1 MIRSTSLLLALVA
14 QLAAQG
20 PAVPPVV
27 TPVTPVVAPG
37 APQAPAVAVVAP
49 ATKRPIDL
57 AICLDISGSM
67 DGLIDAARQNLWSVV
82 NDLALLQ
89 PAPTLRVAL
98 LTYGCSAH
106 PAESGF
112 VVVETDFTTDLDLVS
127 QKLFALKTNGGDEY
141 VARVVQKAIDGLTW
155 SPDKGALQL
164 MFVAGN
170 EPATQDPTLE
180 VAAATK
186 AAISRGVVVNTIFCG
201 DPTEG
206 INTGWAEV
214 AKLADGKYA
223 AIQQDQSVAIVT
235 PFDAQLV
242 ELSTAMNATY
252 LPYGAQREVWA
263 ANQVAQDSNAAV
275 LNVAAAALRCQTKA
289 SGLYDNRQWDLVDAC
304 EDPKFEL
311 DKVKKE
317 DLPEALRK
325 LTAAELRATVA
336 AQKGKRA
343 EIKLKVEAI
352 GKQRDAFLQEEI
364 KKLGAAGD
372 QRFERAVLESVR
384 QQAEARGFRRA
395 SKPVAPP
402 AVPATAPGNAAGAAL
417 PPIKAPC

>member
-1 MIRSTSLLLALVA
+1 MIRSTSLLLALA
-14 QLAAQG
+14 AALAAQG
-20 PAVPPVV
+20 PAVPPAV
-27 TPVTPVVAPG
+27 TPVTPVVTPAAPL
-37 APQAPAVAVVAP
+37 APAVAAVVP

-106 PAESGF
+106 PAENGF
-112 VVVETDFTTDLDLVS
+112 VAVETDFTTDLDLVS

-141 VARVVQKAIDGLTW
+141 VARVVQKAIDSLAW
-155 SPDKGALQL
+155 SKDKGALQL

-170 EPATQDPTLE
+170 EPATQDPTLD

-242 ELSTAMNATY
+242 ELSTAMNSTY

-275 LNVAAAALRCQTKA
+275 LNVAAAAQRCQTKA

-304 EDPKFEL
+304 ADPKFEL

-325 LTAAELRATVA
+325 LPLAELQATVA
-336 AQKGKRA
+336 AQKAKRA
-343 EIKLKVEAI
+343 ELKQKVDAI
-352 GKQRDAFLQEEI
+352 GKQRDAFLQEELE
-364 KKLGAAGD
+364 KLGAAGD

-384 QQAEARGFRRA
+384 EQAKARGFQR
-395 SKPVAPP
+395 PAPAP
-402 AVPATAPGNAAGAAL
+402 APTSAPAAAPTSAPAAPG
-417 PPIKAPC
+417 KAPC

>member
-1 MIRSTSLLLALVA
+1 MIRSTSLLLALA
-14 QLAAQG
+14 AHLAAQG
-20 PAVPPVV
+20 PAVAPVV
-27 TPVTPVVAPG
+27 TPATPV

-82 NDLALLQ
+82 NDLATLQ

-141 VARVVQKAIDGLTW
+141 VARVVQKAVDGLTW
-155 SPDKGALQL
+155 SNDRGALQL

-170 EPATQDPTLE
+170 EPATQDPQLDVA
-180 VAAATK
+180 VAAK

-201 DPTEG
+201 DPTQG
-206 INTGWAEV
+206 IDTGWAEV

-242 ELSTAMNATY
+242 ELSTAMNVTY

-263 ANQVAQDSNAAV
+263 ANQVAQDSNASV
-275 LNVAAAALRCQTKA
+275 LNIGAAAQRCQTKA

-317 DLPEALRK
+317 ELPEALRK
-325 LTAAELRATVA
+325 LTPVELRAAIA
-336 AQKGKRA
+336 AQKTKRA
-343 EIKLKVEAI
+343 EIKQKVDAV

-395 SKPVAPP
+395 VKPVAPP
-402 AVPATAPGNAAGAAL
+402 AVPATAPAAPAGGVV
-417 PPIKAPC
+417 PPGKAPC